1 MSMFEVT
8 SNEYVLA
15 MPAILTELLYS
26 ARVPADSFQPLVLVV
41 DDYADAREM
50 YVESLLVE
58 GFRVAEASNGVE
70 AVAQARALAPD
81 AILMDLSLPGIDGWE
96 ATRRLKADAAT
107 RHIPVVAITGHVP
120 VQAAERASAAGC
132 DRLLIKPALPDQV
145 IAEVRLA
152 LLGDPSI

>member
-1 MSMFEVT
+1 M
-8 SNEYVLA
+8 
-15 MPAILTELLYS
+15 
-26 ARVPADSFQPLVLVV
+26 PADSLQPLILVV

-58 GFRVAEASNGVE
+58 GFRVAEASNGVD
-70 AVAQARALAPD
+70 AVARARALAPD
-81 AILMDLSLPGIDGWE
+81 AILMDLSLPGLDGWE
-96 ATRRLKADAAT
+96 ATRVLKADEAT

-120 VQAAERASAAGC
+120 AQAAERASAAGC

-152 LLGDPSI
+152 LKRDPSI

>member
-1 MSMFEVT
+1 MFEVT

-15 MPAILTELLYS
+15 MPSILTELLYS
-26 ARVPADSFQPLVLVV
+26 ARVSAKPPQPLILVV

-50 YVESLLVE
+50 YAESLLVA
-58 GFRVAEASNGVE
+58 GFRVAEASNGVD
-70 AVAQARALAPD
+70 AVARARALAPD
-81 AILMDLSLPGIDGWE
+81 AILMDLSLPGLDGWE
-96 ATRRLKADAAT
+96 ATRQLKADETT

-145 IAEVRLA
+145 VAEVRLA
-152 LLGDPSI
+152 LRRDPSF